1 MLLQS
6 LSFGLCNG
14 VSELPENVLSL
25 FTECVE
31 DPTRKI
37 EFASEIVTAGLEGRI
52 YNTENFSIGAYE
64 AGIRKYE
71 HLKKEDRKKKFV
83 SLDISDDMDS
93 DGDSH
98 NEINNSYAS
107 KQIYDRDMRDVYEE
121 IIESD
126 AVEDAVRRIK
136 ALNED
141 FILDDQLDLICTL
154 TQATSGEQ
162 SDPCVIR
169 ATEVLQKF
177 CEKYT
182 NVAEYIFT
190 ILSSGR
196 GIGELFGVS
205 A

>member
-14 VSELPENVLSL
+14 VSELPESVLSL

-136 ALNED
+136 ALNEE

-182 NVAEYIFT
+182 NIAEYIFT

-196 GIGELFGVS
+196 GIGELLGVS